1 MPVGYFE
8 GSQSPSTLGLY
19 RYMPYRGPG
28 HYEMQERLRAGD
40 PPPRCSNEYDGVRV
54 TFTVKGCT
62 AYGVL
67 ELHDFESSSRGDPL
81 AISTREHT
89 IEYLRTCG
97 HETFPRDWALGETIA
112 VGQGK
117 FTEGSITGFRH
128 LIYLCPSDGGW
139 TIHDLAILTE
149 PDDNLR
155 FYSLGAAIIAADALM
170 KKKVARSDP

>member
-1 MPVGYFE
+1 MRATPLLGAPMSTMACESPLPSRAALPMESLNFTTSRVLLAATRWLSQPV
-8 GSQSPSTLGLY
+8 SIQS
-19 RYMPYRGPG
+19 
-28 HYEMQERLRAGD
+28 
-40 PPPRCSNEYDGVRV
+40 N
-54 TFTVKGCT
+54 
-62 AYGVL
+62 
-67 ELHDFESSSRGDPL
+67 
-81 AISTREHT
+81 
-89 IEYLRTCG
+89 TCG

-155 FYSLGAAIIAADALM
+155 SYSLGAAIIAADALM